1 MTAPTPDADIEI
13 VGPQAAAART
23 PLRWLPGG
31 HAVRWAGRIVERN
44 TVAYKRLWGAYA
56 TGLLE
61 PLFFLFSIG
70 LGVGALVGD
79 IETPVGSVPYD
90 VFVAPGLLAASA
102 MNGATLDTTFNFFVK
117 FKYIRT
123 YDGMLATPLR
133 PPDIA
138 AGEVLWSLLRGGIY
152 GAAFL
157 ATMVVMGLVLSW
169 WAVLALPA
177 AVLIGFAFAGA
188 GLGAST
194 YMRSWLDFDFINLV
208 ILPLFLFSATFF
220 PISEYPPAL
229 QWVVR
234 VSPLYQGVALERSL
248 ILGEIRWSLLVNV
261 VYLAMMGTIGLW
273 VAGRRLAKLL
283 QP

>member
-1 MTAPTPDADIEI
+1 MTAPKTDSDVA
-13 VGPQAAAART
+13 GPAASLART

-31 HAVRWAGRIVERN
+31 HAVRWAGRVVERN
-44 TVAYKRLWGAYA
+44 TVAYKRLWAAYA
-56 TGLLE
+56 TGLFE
-61 PLFFLFSIG
+61 PVLYLFSIG

-79 IETPVGSVPYD
+79 IETPAGTVPYD
-90 VFVAPGLLAASA
+90 VFVAPGLLAAAA

-133 PPDIA
+133 PSDVA

-157 ATMVVMGLVLSW
+157 ATMAVMGLVLSW
-169 WAVLALPA
+169 WAILALPA
-177 AVLIGFAFAGA
+177 ALLIGFAFAGA

-194 YMRSWLDFDFINLV
+194 YMRSWLDFDFINLA

-220 PISEYPPAL
+220 PLSEYPPVL
-229 QWVVR
+229 QWIVR
-234 VSPLYQGVALERSL
+234 VTPLYQGVVLERSL
-248 ILGEIRWSLLVNV
+248 ILGEVGWSLLVNAAYLMAMGATGLV
-261 VYLAMMGTIGLW
+261 VAS
-273 VAGRRLAKLL
+273 RRLSRLL

>member
-1 MTAPTPDADIEI
+1 MTASDTQLTAGDAA
-13 VGPQAAAART
+13 PPRT
-23 PLRWLPGG
+23 PLQWLPGG

-44 TVAYKRLWGAYA
+44 TTAYKRLWAAYA

-61 PLFFLFSIG
+61 PVLFLFSIG

-79 IETPVGSVPYD
+79 IETPVGLVPYD

-133 PPDIA
+133 PPDVA

-157 ATMVVMGLVLSW
+157 LTMVVMDLVLSW
-169 WAVLALPA
+169 WAILALPA
-177 AVLIGFAFAGA
+177 ALLIGFAFAGA

-194 YMRSWLDFDFINLV
+194 FMRSWLDFDFINLA

-234 VSPLYQGVALERSL
+234 VTPLYQGVVLERSL
-248 ILGEIRWSLLVNV
+248 ILGEIRWSLLVNAA
-261 VYLAMMGTIGLW
+261 YLAAMGTIGLW
-273 VAGRRLAKLL
+273 VAGRRLSKLL